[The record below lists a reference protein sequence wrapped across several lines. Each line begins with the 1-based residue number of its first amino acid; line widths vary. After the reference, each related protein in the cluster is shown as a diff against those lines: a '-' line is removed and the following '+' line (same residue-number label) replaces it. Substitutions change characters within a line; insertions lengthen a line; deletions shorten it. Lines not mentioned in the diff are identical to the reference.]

1 MVEINEVI
9 GQVKKLQKTQKEA
22 QLDLSKFKGKLEQEM
37 ERLKKDYGLETL
49 GQVNKEVEKLH
60 KRLQKI
66 DEQILSKFDTLKENY
81 DVSA

>member
-1 MVEINEVI
+1 MVEITEVI
-9 GQVKKLQKTQKEA
+9 GQVKRLQKTQKEA

-49 GQVNKEVEKLH
+49 DQVNKEVDKLH

-81 DVSA
+81 DVAT